1 MYVFEGKSKKRDY
14 SHIINNVTQ
23 LITSTNDKRQLNPA
37 KVLSS
42 EKIQAIKEFVEMF
55 KERR

>member
-14 SHIINNVTQ
+14 SHIIDNVTQ
-23 LITSTNDKRQLNPA
+23 LISSSNDKRQLNPA
-37 KVLSS
+37 RELTT